1 MRNRNVGCTNKKPR
15 FAGNAGRVDIAILN
29 RWGVQRSLH
38 QRQAEGAQRLR
49 LARRRLDR
57 VTVMVDDDHPQ
68 AGADHNPVAESAVEK
83 WRSTRQRA
91 GRQRSSGDD
100 VKEDQPQPEK
110 GRDIATPTPSRSV
123 S

>member
-1 MRNRNVGCTNKKPR
+1 MRNRNVRHIDMKRGFACDPR
-15 FAGNAGRVDIAILN
+15 RVEVAAVN
-29 RWGVQRSLH
+29 RRSVNRSLH
-38 QRQAEGAQRLR
+38 QWQTEGAQRLR
-49 LARRRLDR
+49 VARRRLDR
-57 VTVMVDDDHPQ
+57 VAVTVDDDHPE
-68 AGADHNPVAESAVEK
+68 AGADHNPVAKGAVKK
-83 WRSTRQRA
+83 WRPIGQRA